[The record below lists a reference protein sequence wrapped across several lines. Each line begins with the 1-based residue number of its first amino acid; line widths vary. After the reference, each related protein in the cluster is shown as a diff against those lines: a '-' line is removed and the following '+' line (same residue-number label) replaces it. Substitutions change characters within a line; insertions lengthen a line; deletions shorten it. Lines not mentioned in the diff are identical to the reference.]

1 VIQIPRYRV
10 YWVVNVLNVSHLPV
24 LRRARIAPV
33 SPADALPP
41 DQVALRALLERVAA
55 SQDRAAFAALFK
67 HFAPRLKAYLLRGGL
82 APARAEELVQEIML
96 SVWRKAASFDPEL
109 AGVSTWVFAIA
120 RNARIDL
127 ARRARDLPPMPEEEE
142 IFAPSAESHLLS
154 REREALVRR
163 ALGELSAEQLQIVQL
178 SFFSDTPHAA
188 IASELNLPLGTVK
201 SRIRLAMARLRKI
214 LGELQ

>member
-1 VIQIPRYRV
+1 
-10 YWVVNVLNVSHLPV
+10 
-24 LRRARIAPV
+24 
-33 SPADALPP
+33 
-41 DQVALRALLERVAA
+41 
-55 SQDRAAFAALFK
+55 
-67 HFAPRLKAYLLRGGL
+67 
-82 APARAEELVQEIML
+82 
-96 SVWRKAASFDPEL
+96 
-109 AGVSTWVFAIA
+109 
-120 RNARIDL
+120 
-127 ARRARDLPPMPEEEE
+127 MPEEEE